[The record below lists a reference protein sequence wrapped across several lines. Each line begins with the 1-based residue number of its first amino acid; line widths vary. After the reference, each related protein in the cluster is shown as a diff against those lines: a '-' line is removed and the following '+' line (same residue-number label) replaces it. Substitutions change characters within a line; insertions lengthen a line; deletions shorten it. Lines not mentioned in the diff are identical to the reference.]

1 MGARLITRDAGGRA
15 WTGRWLRGELSDETC
30 QRLASLVRPQPQIDA
45 FLASIWGCG
54 TAQIVRRYRERPS
67 PLVRDTIG
75 GWRTGRIDRVLIGD
89 FGLFAGA
96 VEPDSTGDVEPDE
109 GGPGRP

>member
-30 QRLASLVRPQPQIDA
+30 QRLASLVRPQP
-45 FLASIWGCG
+45 
-54 TAQIVRRYRERPS
+54 QIVRRYRERPS

-109 GGPGRP
+109 SGPGRP